1 MLRCGLLGETLGHSY
16 SPMIHHELG
25 EYDYRLFEVS
35 KEDLDAFLCSD
46 RWDGLNVTI
55 PYKKAVVPYC
65 AELSEAAERLQS
77 VNTLVR
83 RPDGTLYGDNTDL
96 FGFLYMVRSSGIDP
110 AGKKAL
116 VLGSGGASVT
126 VKAAL
131 EQLGADVTVISRSG
145 PDDYDHLDRHA
156 DAQIIANTTPVG
168 MYPHNGAAAVD
179 LRRFPRC
186 EGVLDIV
193 YNPARTALLLQA
205 EELGIPHAGG
215 LSMLVAQ
222 AKRSSEQFTGTV
234 IGDEALERV
243 ERIVNQRLRNIIL
256 IGMPGS
262 GKSAVAAA
270 LGKALGREVV
280 EADEL
285 ISQRAGMS
293 IPEIFA
299 RSGEETFRKLETEV
313 LAEQGKRVLLCDFDP
328 QANSTSG
335 MGVDK
340 TVSKGIY
347 EVLVSD
353 VPAADAVVHTRY
365 GDVLPSNKALAG
377 AGIELIGMDRREF
390 LLKDALDQLAA
401 EYDFIFIDCPPSLEL
416 LTLNALC
423 AADSILVPVQ
433 GEYFA
438 LEGLSDLMNTVRIVR
453 RSLNPKLALEGVLLT
468 MFDGR
473 TNLAMQVAEEV
484 KHYFPGKVYA
494 TVIPRNVRLSEA
506 PSHGKPITAYD
517 RTSRGAEA
525 YQALAVEFL
534 KKQ

>member
-1 MLRCGLLGETLGHSY
+1 MTKVG
-16 SPMIHHELG
+16 
-25 EYDYRLFEVS
+25 V
-35 KEDLDAFLCSD
+35 FLA
-46 RWDGLNVTI
+46 
-55 PYKKAVVPYC
+55 K
-65 AELSEAAERLQS
+65 
-77 VNTLVR
+77 
-83 RPDGTLYGDNTDL
+83 
-96 FGFLYMVRSSGIDP
+96 
-110 AGKKAL
+110 
-116 VLGSGGASVT
+116 
-126 VKAAL
+126 
-131 EQLGADVTVISRSG
+131 
-145 PDDYDHLDRHA
+145 
-156 DAQIIANTTPVG
+156 
-168 MYPHNGAAAVD
+168 
-179 LRRFPRC
+179 
-186 EGVLDIV
+186 IV
-193 YNPARTALLLQA
+193 A
-205 EELGIPHAGG
+205 
-215 LSMLVAQ
+215 
-222 AKRSSEQFTGTV
+222 
-234 IGDEALERV
+234 
-243 ERIVNQRLRNIIL
+243 IVNQK
-256 IGMPGS
+256 GGV
-262 GKSAVAAA
+262 GKTTTCVNLTSS
-270 LGKALGREVV
+270 LKEKGN
-280 EADEL
+280 
-285 ISQRAGMS
+285 
-293 IPEIFA
+293 
-299 RSGEETFRKLETEV
+299 
-313 LAEQGKRVLLCDFDP
+313 RVLLCDFDP

-353 VPAADAVVHTRY
+353 VPAADAVVHTKY

-377 AGIELIGMDRREF
+377 AGIELIGMDRREY
-390 LLKDALDQLAA
+390 LLKDALQQIQVN
-401 EYDFIFIDCPPSLEL
+401 YDFIFIDCPPSLEL